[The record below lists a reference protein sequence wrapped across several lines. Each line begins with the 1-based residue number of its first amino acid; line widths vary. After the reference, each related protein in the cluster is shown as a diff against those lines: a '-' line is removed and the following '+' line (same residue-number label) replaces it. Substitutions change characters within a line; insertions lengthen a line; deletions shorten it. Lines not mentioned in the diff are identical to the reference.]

1 MPAFMFEVGKTYTTK
16 QGDEVTVL
24 GRTDLKGYEC
34 LECSDGRYRYD
45 RSTHNEDAGR
55 CTGTDHAYTNRH
67 NFKRSDKPSCYY
79 AEDGT
84 LLNADGTRSIFDDV
98 DQ

>member
-1 MPAFMFEVGKTYTTK
+1 MTFMFEVGKTYTTK

-45 RSTHNEDAGR
+45 RSTDSEDAGR
-55 CTGTDHAYTNRH
+55 CTGTDHAYTYRH
-67 NFKRSDKPSCYY
+67 NFRRDDKPSVYY

-98 DQ
+98 DK